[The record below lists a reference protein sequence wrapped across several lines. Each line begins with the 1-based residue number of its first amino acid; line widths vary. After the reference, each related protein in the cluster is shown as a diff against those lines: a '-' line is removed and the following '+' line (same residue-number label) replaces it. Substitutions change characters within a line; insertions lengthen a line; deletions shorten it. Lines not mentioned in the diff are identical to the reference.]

1 MEYLEI
7 INSKSLQITNIFYV
21 ILKNQLNFLFNTLN
35 KINCHGSLNKLRK
48 DISKSIEGIKS
59 IDEEKYFEIQNLIKK
74 NIPLLPE
81 LAIDNLDELNNYL
94 NEMKDKTMEYIVEQY
109 YNNRILILYYN
120 GYFRFDNCL
129 HIHDLKSIFYNERSY
144 EFWSA
149 KNIQK
154 NEYQNQLD
162 LFMAEKKF
170 KQLFMPT
177 LLDYLQENRQNYRST
192 HFMLEK
198 REFVEVYDKCGK
210 KSFDVNDHP
219 FKIMV
224 SPCYELGEIFIF
236 VAINYRFY
244 KKKGCINIETLKSQ
258 MATILSSI
266 ISPSITDLQ
275 LKGTVTSDEKDYLM
289 LMDELFGLINYT
301 TIPTKDINPEI
312 ITAIIDKYAK
322 DLERLEGIDKI
333 DYLSLYRSVE
343 SNNAKL
349 PSIIETALTVV
360 KGTTDIANLQGLST
374 IISDDKL
381 LKIALIR
388 LYIYEMYILSV
399 VSEYFG
405 TTNRVSYS
413 FIIEPYVNNTS
424 PVITPYKYISHFRE
438 LNVEEIFMFFD
449 VKIEEFPDLK
459 PMLLSTDMVGEYF
472 KTIKKEK
479 SLDCL
484 EALEDYLI
492 DNAIVLHKKKVIN
505 IKKREKLLLMD
516 HEEKQEFGVKLLEK
530 LFSILAD

>member
-7 INSKSLQITNIFYV
+7 INSNNLQITNVYYV
-21 ILKNQLNFLFNTLN
+21 ILKNQLRFLFKTLY

-48 DISKSIEGIKS
+48 DISKSIEGVNS

-81 LAIDNLDELNNYL
+81 LVIDDLEELNDYL
-94 NEMKDKTMEYIVEQY
+94 NEMSDKTMEYIVEQY

-120 GYFRFDNCL
+120 GYFRLDGYFHLD
-129 HIHDLKSIFYNERSY
+129 DLKSIFFNERSY

-170 KQLFMPT
+170 KQNFMAS
-177 LLDYLQENRQNYRST
+177 LLDYLLENRTNYRSSK
-192 HFMLEK
+192 FFLDK
-198 REFVEVYDKCGK
+198 REFVDIYDKGGK

-224 SPCYELGEIFIF
+224 SPCYELGEVFVFIS
-236 VAINYRFY
+236 INYRYY

-258 MATILSSI
+258 MAAILGSI

-275 LKGTVTSDEKDYLM
+275 LKGTVTPDEKDYLL

-301 TIPTKDINPEI
+301 TLPTKDINPEK
-312 ITAIIDKYAK
+312 ITAIIDKYAS
-322 DLERLEGIDKI
+322 DLKMLEGIDKI
-333 DYLSLYRSVE
+333 DYFSLYRSVE

-349 PSIIETALTVV
+349 PSIIETALRVV
-360 KGTTDIANLQGLST
+360 KGTTEIANLQSIST
-374 IISDDKL
+374 IISEDKL

-388 LYIYEMYILSV
+388 MYIYEMYILSI
-399 VSEYFG
+399 VSEYHG
-405 TTNRVSYS
+405 EINRVSYS
-413 FIIEPYVNNTS
+413 FLAEPYINNSS
-424 PVITPYKYISHFRE
+424 PVITPYRYISHFRE
-438 LNVEEIFMFFD
+438 LNVEEIFMFLE
-449 VKIEEFPDLK
+449 VKIVEFPDLK
-459 PMLLSTDMVGEYF
+459 SMLLSTDMVGEYF
-472 KTIKKEK
+472 KTIKKKK

-484 EALEDYLI
+484 ETLEDYFV
-492 DNAIVLHKKKVIN
+492 DNAIALHKKKVIS

-516 HEEKQEFGVKLLEK
+516 HEEKQEFGMKLLEK
-530 LFSILAD
+530 LFERLKD

>member
-7 INSKSLQITNIFYV
+7 INSNNLQITNIYYV
-21 ILKNQLNFLFNTLN
+21 ILKNQIRFLFKILN
-35 KINCHGSLNKLRK
+35 KINCHGNLNKLRK
-48 DISKSIEGIKS
+48 DISKSIDGVNS

-81 LAIDNLDELNNYL
+81 LAIDDLEELNNYL
-94 NEMKDKTMEYIVEQY
+94 NEMPDKTMEYIVEQY
-109 YNNRILILYYN
+109 YNNRILVLYYN
-120 GYFRFDNCL
+120 GYFRLDAYFHLD
-129 HIHDLKSIFYNERSY
+129 DLKSIFYNERSY

-170 KQLFMPT
+170 KQSFMAS
-177 LLDYLQENRQNYRST
+177 LLDYLLENRTNYRSSK
-192 HFMLEK
+192 FFLDK
-198 REFVEVYDKCGK
+198 REFVEIYDKGGK

-236 VAINYRFY
+236 IAINYRYY
-244 KKKGCINIETLKSQ
+244 KKKGCINIDTLKSQ
-258 MATILSSI
+258 MAAVLSSV
-266 ISPSITDLQ
+266 ISPSVTDLQ
-275 LKGTVTSDEKDYLM
+275 LKGTVTSNEKDYLL

-312 ITAIIDKYAK
+312 ITTIIDKYAK
-322 DLERLEGIDKI
+322 DLEMLDGIDKI
-333 DYLSLYRSVE
+333 DYLSLYRSIE
-343 SNNAKL
+343 SNNANL
-349 PSIIETALTVV
+349 PSIIETALTVI

-374 IISDDKL
+374 VISENKL

-388 LYIYEMYILSV
+388 MYIYEMYILST
-399 VSEYFG
+399 VSEYYG
-405 TTNRVSYS
+405 EINRVSYS
-413 FIIEPYVNNTS
+413 FIIEPYVNNAS
-424 PVITPYKYISHFRE
+424 PVITPYKYISHFSE
-438 LNVEEIFMFFD
+438 LNVEEVFMFFD

-472 KTIKKEK
+472 KTIKKKK

-484 EALEDYLI
+484 EELEDYLI
-492 DNAIVLHKKKVIN
+492 NNAIALNEKKVIN

-530 LFSILAD
+530 LFSKLTD